1 MGCIRDI
8 VRVSRVERGRV
19 EIAIR
24 EGVDCLDVI
33 NQFENA
39 SREYEQEGN
48 DAQCTDDVE
57 SYEYTWKDSSRH
69 QRG

>member
-8 VRVSRVERGRV
+8 VRVSLVERSLV

-24 EGVDCLDVI
+24 EGVDGLDVI

-39 SREYEQEGN
+39 SREYE
-48 DAQCTDDVE
+48 
-57 SYEYTWKDSSRH
+57 
-69 QRG
+69 